1 MGTIILTWNIQWG
14 RGADGRVDLSR
25 MLAEACAMGPF
36 DVLCLQEVTSG
47 FGHLPGQPGE
57 DQWQELAGALGQAF
71 TLIDGIALE
80 RHEGAQIRRFGNAIA
95 TRLPVLHVARHAL
108 PCPADAGPTMPR
120 MAIEA
125 IVQAPFGPL
134 RVVSTHLE
142 YYWKR
147 SASRRSTPCARFMW
161 RAACARP
168 IHPRWGR
175 NPPMARFVRSRRHA
189 PPSSAAISTASR
201 IPSPSGSP
209 PYRSHMRQQPCT
221 TPGKP
226 HTAPRRNRRHS
237 ACMTGPG
244 GRSRPT
250 PAISCW
256 SANR

>member
-80 RHEGAQIRRFGNAIA
+80 RHEAHRSGASAMPSPRDCRCCTSRGM
-95 TRLPVLHVARHAL
+95 
-108 PCPADAGPTMPR
+108 PCPVRPMPAR
-120 MAIEA
+120 PCRAWPSRRSCRRHSGRCAWSARTWSIT
-125 IVQAPFGPL
+125 
-134 RVVSTHLE
+134 R
-142 YYWKR
+142 KR

-209 PYRSHMRQQPCT
+209 PYRSHMSSSPVRRLGNRT
-221 TPGKP
+221 RP
-226 HTAPRRNRRHS
+226 HAATADIRR
-237 ACMTGPG
+237 A
-244 GRSRPT
+244 
-250 PAISCW
+250 
-256 SANR
+256 

>member
-125 IVQAPFGPL
+125 IVQAPFAAARGQHAPGVL
-134 RVVSTHLE
+134 L
-142 YYWKR
+142 KR

-226 HTAPRRNRRHS
+226 H
-237 ACMTGPG
+237 GPTPQPPTFGVHDRTG